1 MKGIVSQMKK
11 YEDFLDKLQISMTA
25 EQEEGYISTLA
36 YRILRYNRFFLYVII
51 GIQLYN
57 IGYAFL
63 YTNGRFHT
71 VPSRIYT
78 ILYLVL
84 LLASLGALFTTNYL
98 KKQLPANAK
107 KVIRFQVFYGIIL
120 LLWSACITIYDQRV
134 AENISV
140 YLIVSLTVAMMIY
153 FTPIQAILIY
163 GILQFVL
170 FWSLPLFKDPAK
182 DNYGVN
188 LNLTIT
194 TLMAVLICLYHYYSD
209 RKHYLDQLTIKEKA
223 SQLEYLANQDA
234 LTGLWNRRFL
244 EGEVDSLYQQ
254 CLNEK
259 IPVTFMMI
267 DIDDFKIYNDNFGHL
282 QGDECLR
289 RVSWRIRKEL
299 DKEHEHLIRYGGE
312 EFLYIGIG
320 IDEAAAKQKGFYFN
334 EIVRELIIGPSNREA
349 MGITISIGSYTTI
362 WDKATIS
369 QAWIDCVKKADN
381 ALYLAKNSGKDK
393 CVCLSR

>member
-1 MKGIVSQMKK
+1 MKK

-57 IGYAFL
+57 IGYVFL
-63 YTNGRFHT
+63 YTKGRFHT
-71 VPSRIYT
+71 VPSRVYT
-78 ILYLVL
+78 ILYSIL
-84 LLASLGALFTTNYL
+84 LLASLGALFSTTYL
-98 KKQLPANAK
+98 KKQILTNAQ

-140 YLIVSLTVAMMIY
+140 YLTVSLTVAMIIY
-153 FTPIQAILIY
+153 FTPTQAILIY
-163 GILQFVL
+163 GILQFAL
-170 FWSLPLFKDPAK
+170 FWIIPVFKAPTK

-209 RKHYLDQLTIKEKA
+209 RKHYLDQQTIKEKA
-223 SQLEYLANQDA
+223 SQLEYLANQDS

-244 EGEVDSLYQQ
+244 EGEVVSLYQQ

-267 DIDDFKIYNDNFGHL
+267 DIDDFKIYNDTFGHL

-299 DKEHEHLIRYGGE
+299 DKEHEYLIRYGGE

-320 IDEAAAKQKGFYFN
+320 IDKASAEKKGFYFN

-349 MGITISIGSYTTI
+349 MGITISIGSYTAISSETTKSHA
-362 WDKATIS
+362 WSDCVEKADKA
-369 QAWIDCVKKADN
+369 
-381 ALYLAKNSGKDK
+381 LYMAKNSGKDK
-393 CVCLSR
+393 CVCLPR

>member
-1 MKGIVSQMKK
+1 MKK

-36 YRILRYNRFFLYVII
+36 YRILHYNRFFLYII
-51 GIQLYN
+51 MGIQLYN

-63 YTNGRFHT
+63 YTKGRFHT
-71 VPSRIYT
+71 VPSRVYT
-78 ILYLVL
+78 ILYLIL
-84 LLASLGALFTTNYL
+84 LLASLGALFATSCL
-98 KKQLPANAK
+98 KKQIPINAP
-107 KVIRFQVFYGIIL
+107 KVIHFQVLYGIIL

-140 YLIVSLTVAMMIY
+140 YLIVSLTVAMILY
-153 FTPIQAILIY
+153 FTPTQAVLIY
-163 GILQFVL
+163 GILQFAL
-170 FWSLPLFKDPAK
+170 FLIIPVFKTSAK

-299 DKEHEHLIRYGGE
+299 DKEHEYLIRYGGE